1 MHDSARPSWWDQ
13 LEISIAPISLCFAG
27 PLWTFKGFF
36 RSSPDSSDSNF
47 YEDQVLKSIYNK
59 PLLCQGE
66 TKVVI
71 RWLLPLK
78 NFFFF
83 LFQTLDFLFCIWVQ
97 AINNVVVIS
106 GEQQRDSAMHMRV
119 SILPQAPLPSRLPRN
134 TEQRSMCYPVGPYWF
149 SILNIAENF

>member
-83 LFQTLDFLFCIWVQ
+83 FPFSNFRLL
-97 AINNVVVIS
+97 
-106 GEQQRDSAMHMRV
+106 
-119 SILPQAPLPSRLPRN
+119 ILYL
-134 TEQRSMCYPVGPYWF
+134 G
-149 SILNIAENF
+149 IGD